1 MAKSFTFK
9 QFHIDAHQCGMP
21 VSTDGVLLGAWANI
35 KKAQT
40 ILDIG
45 SGTGLLS
52 LICAQRNAHAQITAV
67 EIEPS
72 AAQAALQNFEQSR
85 WAERLTLKH
94 QNVSTLVTTPEKC
107 AHFDAIICN
116 PPYFNNGEQSHQ
128 DNRATARHT
137 DSLTHQH
144 LLEICQQLLN
154 VKGTAS
160 FILPAVEGQLFIELS
175 DSHGFVLTRLTEIK
189 TTPTKPVSRLL
200 IELSL
205 EVHPN
210 VQCDRNELMIHR
222 AGQYSEEFTDLTKDF
237 YLKM

>member
-9 QFHIDAHQCGMP
+9 QFHIDAQQCGMP

-35 KKAQT
+35 TTAQNL
-40 ILDIG
+40 LDIG

-52 LICAQRNAHAQITAV
+52 LMCAQRNPKIKVTAV
-67 EIEPS
+67 EIESS
-72 AAQAALQNFEQSR
+72 AAQAALQNFKQSL
-85 WAERLTLKH
+85 WSDRLTLKH
-94 QNVSTLVTTPEKC
+94 LDINELLRTKQETGR
-107 AHFDAIICN
+107 FDVIICN

-137 DSLTHQH
+137 DTLSHHQ
-144 LLEICQQLLN
+144 LLIVCQQLLN
-154 VKGTAS
+154 PNGTAS
-160 FILPAVEGQLFIELS
+160 FILPAVEGRQFIELS
-175 DSHGFVLTRLTEIK
+175 GSLNFVLTRLTDIK

-205 EVHPN
+205 PN
-210 VQCDRNELMIHR
+210 PHTAQCIHSELVIHE
-222 AGQYSEEFTDLTKDF
+222 AGKYSEDFIKLTKDF